1 MPCRAVAGRATPGPH
16 LNHALPGPTQPI
28 HAVSRLAKPFQTRPN
43 HAEPDPALPKL
54 VTSPYFWNT
63 AQHTAHRQRPLP
75 RYACRSLVPHFGQ
88 FQYLYPLIL
97 PPLKVHTM
105 PNLAVP
111 GLAIPCQDGPCPAEP
126 KHAEQRR
133 AMPCPAEPN
142 RTPPQPAVPCRTRPD
157 RTLTHQAVPRPTT
170 PCLALP
176 ERTTPKLAE
185 PELA

>member
-111 GLAIPCQDGPCPAEP
+111 GLALARQAVPCPTMP
-126 KHAEQRR
+126 RR
-133 AMPCPAEPN
+133 AMTYRAKTDPALPN
-142 RTPPQPAVPCRTRPD
+142 QSTPNSAG
-157 RTLTHQAVPRPTT
+157 

-176 ERTTPKLAE
+176 NRTGPHPSPPCRAE
-185 PELA
+185 PGLTGP